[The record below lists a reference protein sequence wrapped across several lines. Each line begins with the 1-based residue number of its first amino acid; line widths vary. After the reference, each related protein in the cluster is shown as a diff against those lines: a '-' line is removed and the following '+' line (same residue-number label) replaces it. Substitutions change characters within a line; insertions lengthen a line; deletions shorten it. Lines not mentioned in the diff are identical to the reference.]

1 MKINLNLRTRL
12 KKETPINIILRYD
25 GHRIVLPTRERIL
38 PELWNEKKQRAK
50 GSKTEPLNK
59 RLEELNNRLDNQIR
73 IIREVWQESIGLG
86 ERPNPESLKRQIE
99 IKLGRVQPMAEAEA
113 EHIETKFLSWQPIT
127 GTTKKKNIQ
136 WSGYFSTFIKNAEQ
150 RQRAGHKIAK
160 NTIRNYKTTRSALF
174 HFIKDKVGLNGSL
187 SLDEIDLS
195 FYSDFNGY
203 LTEKWASAPNTFGT
217 HIKNIK
223 AVLRDAEE
231 NGLSVNQDYKRKK
244 FTTIQVET
252 PQVYLTK
259 EELRDIFTLDL
270 SSNQR
275 LKQVRDWFIV
285 ACRTGLRYSDLMQLN
300 TATRIEMEGRTYFSI
315 KTKKTGGRVSIPL
328 HPDVVHIL
336 NEYNGTTPPL
346 ISNQKLNEYLKE
358 VCGLV
363 SSLQIQ
369 INNSGDEDR
378 PNYIPKYQL
387 VSSHTGRRTFAT
399 LGYFDGI
406 PVKVLMR
413 ITGHTTEKQF
423 FKYIRQTPF
432 EDARM
437 LSDYFI
443 KQGLTMYAVK

>member
-1 MKINLNLRTRL
+1 MKINLNLRTRR
-12 KKETPINIILRYD
+12 KKETPIYIILRYD
-25 GHRIVLPTRERIL
+25 GHRIVLPTKERIL
-38 PELWNEKKQRAK
+38 PDLWNEKKQRAK

-59 RLEELNNRLDNQIR
+59 RLEELNKRLDNQIR

-86 ERPNPESLKRQIE
+86 ERPNPESLRRQIE

-113 EHIETKFLSWQPIT
+113 EHIESKFLSWQPIT

-150 RQRAGHKIAK
+150 RQRAGHKVST
-160 NTIRNYKTTRSALF
+160 NTIRCYKNTRTTLF
-174 HFIKDKVGLNGSL
+174 HFIRDKVGLNGTL
-187 SLDEIDLS
+187 SLGEIDLS
-195 FYSDFNGY
+195 FYTAFNGY
-203 LTEKWASAPNTFGT
+203 LTEKYATAPNTFGT

-231 NGLSVNQDYKRKK
+231 NGHPVNQDYKRKK
-244 FTTIQVET
+244 FTAIQIDT

-259 EELRDIFTLDL
+259 EELREIFTLDL
-270 SSNQR
+270 SSDQR
-275 LKQVRDWFIV
+275 LKQVRDWFII
-285 ACRTGLRYSDLMQLN
+285 ACRTGLRYSDLMRLD
-300 TATRIEMEGRTYFSI
+300 ATNRIEMEGRTYFSL
-315 KTKKTGGRVSIPL
+315 KTKKTGGRVSIPF

-336 NEYNGTTPPL
+336 NQYSGATPPL
-346 ISNQKLNEYLKE
+346 IPNQKFNEGLRE

-363 SSLQIQ
+363 SRLQTPV
-369 INNSGDEDR
+369 NNSGDDDR
-378 PNYIPKYQL
+378 PKLVPKYQL

-437 LSDYFI
+437 LSDYFN
-443 KQGLTMYAVK
+443 KQESTMYAVG